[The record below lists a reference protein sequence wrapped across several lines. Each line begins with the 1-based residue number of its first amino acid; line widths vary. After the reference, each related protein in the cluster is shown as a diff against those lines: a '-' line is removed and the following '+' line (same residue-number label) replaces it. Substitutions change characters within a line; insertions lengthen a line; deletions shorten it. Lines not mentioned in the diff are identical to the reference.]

1 MRMETHEVLPEAVL
15 DEAWRVYA
23 ESFDELRTLAVQRH
37 VMPRGDFDEH
47 MRDPRVRKY
56 VIRGV
61 DGSGSIAAIGTLT
74 NDLAAAPLISPD
86 FFRHRWPALYA
97 RRQVWYVG
105 FYAVHPRHRGSGLF
119 ASLIEEMVEVIAPGV
134 AVVDFCAY
142 NEEVAQL
149 PRFVLGVLE
158 DLGEVRTQRLDTQA
172 YWSYEFPAAS

>member
-1 MRMETHEVLPEAVL
+1 MRMETHKVLPEAVL
-15 DEAWRVYA
+15 DEAWRLYA

-37 VMPRGDFDEH
+37 VMPRVDFDEQ

-56 VIRGV
+56 VIRG
-61 DGSGSIAAIGTLT
+61 SGAIAAIGTLT
-74 NDLAAAPLISPD
+74 NDFDAAPLISPD
-86 FFRHRWPALYA
+86 YFRHRWPALYA

-105 FYAVHPRHRGSGLF
+105 FYAVHPQHRGSGLF
-119 ASLIEEMVEVIAPGV
+119 ASLIEEMVKVIVPGV

-149 PRFVLGVLE
+149 PRFVRGVLE
-158 DLGEVRTQRLDTQA
+158 DLGEVRTQRLDTQT

>member
-1 MRMETHEVLPEAVL
+1 MRIETHEVLPEAML
-15 DEAWRVYA
+15 DEAWGLYA
-23 ESFDELRTLAVQRH
+23 ASFEELRTRAVQRH
-37 VMPRGDFDEH
+37 VVPRADFDEH
-47 MRDPRVRKY
+47 MGDPRVRKY
-56 VIRGV
+56 VARGL
-61 DGSGSIAAIGTLT
+61 DGTGAITALGTLT
-74 NDLAAAPLISPD
+74 NDLDAAPLISPD

-105 FYAVHPRHRGSGLF
+105 FYAVHPAHRGSGLF
-119 ASLIEEMVEVIAPGV
+119 GALIEEMVKIIAPGV

-149 PRFVLGVLE
+149 PRFVRGVLE